1 MENKEFVCQLIT
13 WYSKNKR
20 DLPWRETQNPYI
32 IWLSEILLQQTR
44 VDQGLPYF
52 YKFVDNYPDVNKLAN
67 AEEREVLRLWEGLG
81 YYSRARNLHATAKLI
96 VEKYSGIFPQTYKE
110 LLKLKGVG
118 PYTAAAIASFSFNE
132 SVAVVDGNVYRV
144 LSRVFGIDDDIRSP
158 SGIKKFRELANLLI
172 PKKDPATYNQAI
184 MEFGALHCVPA
195 KPKCED
201 CPVSAQCYAFSTN
214 AQSLLPVKNKKI
226 VKKNRHFNYLAFR
239 WKDKILMKERKSKDI
254 WQGLYEFYNN
264 ESSEILDP
272 GKLLNKLPSKELT
285 VVKSSEVMKQILTH
299 QVLFCQGHI
308 INVNSKTAFNA
319 IKGALELKEFSINQI
334 NDLPKPVLIQRFLK
348 QCDF

>member
-1 MENKEFVCQLIT
+1 VENKEFVCQLIT

-52 YKFVDNYPDVNKLAN
+52 YKFVDTYPDVSKLAN

-81 YYSRARNLHATAKLI
+81 YYSRARNLHATAKMI
-96 VEKYSGIFPQTYKE
+96 VEKYSGKFPQTYKE

-132 SVAVVDGNVYRV
+132 AVAVVDGNVYRV
-144 LSRVFGIDDDIRSP
+144 LSRFFGIRDDISSP

-172 PKKDPATYNQAI
+172 PNEDPGTYNQAI
-184 MEFGALHCVPA
+184 MEFGALQCVPA
-195 KPKCED
+195 KPSCEA
-201 CPVSAQCYAFSTN
+201 CPVAARCYAYAAK
-214 AQSLLPVKNKKI
+214 AQSELPVKNKKI

-239 WKDKILMKERKSKDI
+239 WKDKILMRERKEKDI
-254 WQGLYEFYNN
+254 WQGLYEFYNK
-264 ESSEILDP
+264 ESEEIMDP
-272 GKLLNKLPSKELT
+272 GKLLKKLPIKELT
-285 VVKSSEVMKQILTH
+285 LVHSSEVMKHILSHQILI
-299 QVLFCQGHI
+299 CQGHI
-308 INVNSKTAFNA
+308 INVNSKTDFNT
-319 IKGALELKEFSINQI
+319 IKKTLDLKEFAINQV

-348 QCDF
+348 QCNF